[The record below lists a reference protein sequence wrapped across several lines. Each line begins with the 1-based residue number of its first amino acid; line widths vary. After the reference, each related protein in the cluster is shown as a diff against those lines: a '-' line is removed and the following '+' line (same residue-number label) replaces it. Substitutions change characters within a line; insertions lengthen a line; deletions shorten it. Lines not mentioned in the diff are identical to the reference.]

1 MKPRIVQV
9 GTGRF
14 GNNHLRNLVEL
25 DKRKIIEFLGV
36 VDTDPKQLETVQ
48 KNYKIKTT
56 TDYQEFLDNSDAF
69 DVVTPAFTHYKIVK
83 NLLLKKKHVFVEK
96 PLALT
101 YKNSKELVGLA
112 KKNKLVLQVGHIF
125 RYNKAVEHLRKI
137 INQKD
142 SYPYYVTG
150 SFLQS
155 TKPKTDV
162 GAIFNYLHHFD
173 ILDNLFGT
181 KIKSIFSQ
189 ANLLS
194 KSPILETNVTVLI
207 KFENNVNA
215 YLNLG
220 WIPTGKFRTLEF
232 FSKKNHIKCDLM
244 EQKIEIFQNEKLKK
258 TINPKFSEPLNLE
271 LREFVDCI
279 KNKKEPKASGVVG
292 ARVVR
297 IAENAT
303 KSLKTRKL
311 VQVR

>member
-1 MKPRIVQV
+1 MRPRIVLV

-25 DKRKIIEFLGV
+25 DKKRIIELVGV
-36 VDTDPKQLETVQ
+36 ADTDLTRLEDVQ
-48 KNYKIKTT
+48 KKYKIKTS
-56 TDYQEFLDNSDAF
+56 TDYLDFINNADAF
-69 DVVTPAFTHYKIVK
+69 DVVTPAFTHYDIVRK
-83 NLLLKKKHVFVEK
+83 LLSRKKHVFVEK
-96 PLALT
+96 PLASNFSDAA
-101 YKNSKELVGLA
+101 KLVKLA
-112 KKNKLVLQVGHIF
+112 KENKLILQVGLIF
-125 RYNKAVEHLRKI
+125 RYNKAVESLKKLI
-137 INQKD
+137 KEKE

-155 TKPKTDV
+155 TQPKTDV

-173 ILDNLFGT
+173 ILDNLFGS

-189 ANLLS
+189 GNLMS

-207 KFENNVNA
+207 EFANNVNVC
-215 YLNLG
+215 LNLG

-244 EQKIEIFQNEKLKK
+244 EQKIEIYQNEKIKK
-258 TINPKFSEPLNLE
+258 IIAQKFSEPLNLE

-279 KNKKEPKASGVVG
+279 INKKQPKADGNVG
-292 ARVVR
+292 ARVVK

-303 KSLKTRKL
+303 KSLKTKKPIKI
-311 VQVR
+311 V